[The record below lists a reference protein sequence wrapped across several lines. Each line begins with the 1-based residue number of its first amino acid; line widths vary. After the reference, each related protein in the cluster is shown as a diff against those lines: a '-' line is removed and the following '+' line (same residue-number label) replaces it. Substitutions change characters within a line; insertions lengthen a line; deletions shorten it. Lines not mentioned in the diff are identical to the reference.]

1 MTAVSHARLRP
12 RTALLYGL
20 TATVALAT
28 FSALVHDQVT
38 RALPALLLVVPV
50 VGTALIG
57 GRAASFVVAGAATIA
72 LSFTLP
78 PLGTPRVRFSED
90 VVALAVFCGIAFVVS
105 ALVTTRVSS
114 LEHVDEQ
121 RRALL
126 RSVSHDLRTPLAA
139 IHAVATDLRAGA
151 RFDESA
157 RNEVLDIVIDE
168 TEHLDRVVANLLSM
182 SRIEAGAMAPQLVPV
197 DIGALI
203 EACAERHARL
213 FRGGTLDVEIADD
226 LPFVDADPAQMNQVL
241 GNLLENAVKH
251 TPRGTHVYI
260 SARPIEGATRIRVA
274 VADDGPG
281 FTEMPGGHSLGV
293 GLTICSTIVQLH
305 GSKLM
310 SLPREK
316 GTFFAFDLPRA
327 R

>member
-1 MTAVSHARLRP
+1 MAAISHERLRP
-12 RTALLYGL
+12 RVALLCGL
-20 TATVALAT
+20 AGTVVLAT

-50 VGTALIG
+50 VVTALMG
-57 GRAASFVVAGAATIA
+57 GRAASFVVAAAATIA

-78 PLGTPRVRFSED
+78 PLGSPRVRLSED
-90 VVALAVFCGIAFVVS
+90 VVALVVFCGIAFVVS
-105 ALVTTRVSS
+105 ALVTTRVAS

-151 RFDESA
+151 QFDESA
-157 RNEVLDIVIDE
+157 RNDVLDIVIDE

-182 SRIEAGAMAPQLVPV
+182 SRIEAGTMTPHMMPV

-203 EACAERHARL
+203 ERCADRHARL
-213 FRGGTLDVEIADD
+213 FRDSSLHVDVADD
-226 LPFVDADPAQMNQVL
+226 LPLVDADPAQIDQVL
-241 GNLLENAVKH
+241 ANLLENAVKH

-260 SARPIEGATRIRVA
+260 SARPTETATRVRVA

-281 FTEMPGGHSLGV
+281 FDTTAGGHCLGV
-293 GLTICSTIVQLH
+293 GLTICSTIVRLH
-305 GSKLM
+305 GSKLLQ
-310 SLPREK
+310 LPREK
-316 GTFFAFDLPRA
+316 GTSIGFDLSGA